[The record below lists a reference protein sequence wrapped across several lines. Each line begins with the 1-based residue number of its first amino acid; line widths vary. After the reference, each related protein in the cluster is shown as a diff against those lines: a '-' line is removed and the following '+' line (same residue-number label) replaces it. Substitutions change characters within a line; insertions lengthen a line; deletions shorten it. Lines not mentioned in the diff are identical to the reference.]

1 MLLNDCIKIMGSGML
16 LLVMPGPTNTLLL
29 FSGYASGIRP
39 SIKMIIAEWGGYFC
53 AITFWGVIVSV
64 LAQHGAFLLGIIKL
78 LSAFYVAWLA
88 VKVWGFSL
96 QSRPTKIGMKT
107 IFITT
112 LFNPKSFVFATY
124 IIPSIAFRELQSFT
138 AAMLSV
144 FVALLPLSFIW
155 VACGKGIARQ
165 GKLQSRLW
173 PMFFYR
179 GLSLAMASFAASMVY
194 HSVAV

>member
-1 MLLNDCIKIMGSGML
+1 MLLNDCIKIMVSGML

-53 AITFWGVIVSV
+53 AITFWGVIVSI
-64 LAQHGAFLLGIIKL
+64 LAQHGTFLLGIIKL

-96 QSRPTKIGMKT
+96 QTRPANIEMKT

-124 IIPSIAFRELQSFT
+124 IIPSIAFRELQAFT

-165 GKLQSRLW
+165 GLQLSRLW
-173 PMFFYR
+173 PVFFYR
-179 GLSLAMASFAASMVY
+179 GLSLAMACFAASMIY
-194 HSVAV
+194 HSIAI

>member
-1 MLLNDCIKIMGSGML
+1 M
-16 LLVMPGPTNTLLL
+16 
-29 FSGYASGIRP
+29 
-39 SIKMIIAEWGGYFC
+39 
-53 AITFWGVIVSV
+53 SV
-64 LAQHGAFLLGIIKL
+64 LAQHGTFLLGIIKL

-173 PMFFYR
+173 PMF
-179 GLSLAMASFAASMVY
+179 LSR
-194 HSVAV
+194 SVAGDGEFRCFYGLPFRRCLMRKPKDNHENLLVSNTTTNESLTRLHPFHRIAFLPGWCAGGCFPSL